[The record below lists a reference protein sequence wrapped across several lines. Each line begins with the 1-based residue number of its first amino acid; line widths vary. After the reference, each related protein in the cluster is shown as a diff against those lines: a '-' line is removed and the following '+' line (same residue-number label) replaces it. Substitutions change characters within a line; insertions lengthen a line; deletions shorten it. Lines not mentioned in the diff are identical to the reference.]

1 MTPAG
6 SRSAL
11 YSGPVMHQRL
21 QPRRHRLR
29 YRVYSLLLDLD
40 ELAALDSRLRWLS
53 VDRFN
58 LFSWH
63 ERDHGDGTPGGLRA
77 YIDAQLQAAGFRAGG
92 RVELLTMPRILGYAF
107 NPLSV
112 YFCHAP
118 GDGPLQAILYEVNN
132 TFGERHSYL
141 LPVANEEDGGET
153 GPGDGR
159 VRQSCR
165 KDFHVSPFL
174 GLDMHYD
181 FEVLPPA
188 GHRPDLRLHID
199 ARGPEG
205 VMLTATLQ
213 ARRQPLTDAALL
225 RAFVSHPLLTL
236 KVIAAI
242 HWEALKLF
250 AKGIRLHRKPPPP
263 AHPVST
269 GKA

>member
-1 MTPAG
+1 MTTDTHTDTG
-6 SRSAL
+6 MSAL

-40 ELAALDSRLRWLS
+40 ELPALDRRLRWLS
-53 VDRFN
+53 VGRFN

-77 YIDAQLQAAGFRAGG
+77 YIDSQLQAAGCRAGG
-92 RVELLTMPRILGYAF
+92 KVQLLTMPRILGYAF

-118 GDGPLQAILYEVNN
+118 GDGRLEAIFYEVNN

-141 LPVANEEDGGET
+141 LPVAGEAEAAS
-153 GPGDGR
+153 GL
-159 VRQSCR
+159 VRQTCR

-181 FEVLPPA
+181 FRVLPPA
-188 GHRPDLRLHID
+188 AHRPDLRLHID

-225 RAFVSHPLLTL
+225 RAFFTHPLLTL

-242 HWEALKLF
+242 HWEALKLV
-250 AKGIRLHRKPPPP
+250 AKGIKLHRKPPPP

-269 GKA
+269 GKV